1 MMGLMEM
8 ATGAGLYLVGV
19 FGVFGF
25 FGIYVFGHVA
35 AARTGKRDPN
45 LGMKVL
51 LTFLLTV
58 AFQAAFNG
66 LVAILVGAIMGA
78 NVKAAL
84 AIMLAGVVAMIA
96 PGLLYMGPRKTGSYP
111 VGRKAL
117 GLNAAISGLLATVA
131 IFAIFQMLFAKGVSG
146 KAVASV
152 AVALVL
158 HLGAFLGMGIAV
170 VKSKPEESGPL
181 PSATPA
187 PERPV
192 GHNDQTMII

>member
-1 MMGLMEM
+1 MMGMMEIM
-8 ATGAGLYLVGV
+8 TGAGLYLVGV

-45 LGMKVL
+45 LGIKVL

-58 AFQAAFNG
+58 AFQATFNG
-66 LVAILVGAIMGA
+66 LVAIVVGAIMGT
-78 NVKAAL
+78 NVKVAL
-84 AIMLAGVVAMIA
+84 ALMLAGVVSMIA
-96 PGLLYMGPRKTGSYP
+96 PGLLYIGPRKTGSYP

-131 IFAIFQMLFAKGVSG
+131 TFAIFQMFFAKGVSG

-158 HLGAFLGMGIAV
+158 HLGVFLGMGIAV
-170 VKSKPEESGPL
+170 LKSKPEESGP
-181 PSATPA
+181 APA
-187 PERPV
+187 A
-192 GHNDQTMII
+192 